1 MLVANPNA
9 KIYLLQLHLH
19 PVFFLL
25 EAVIDKQMTL
35 DELSLCLDSSP
46 SEGYQAVGA
55 EDLPGQM
62 PLSLLQNKQPSGET
76 FWSKTSPVI

>member
-9 KIYLLQLHLH
+9 KIYPLQLHLH
-19 PVFFLL
+19 PVVF
-25 EAVIDKQMTL
+25 EAVVDKQMTL
-35 DELSLCLDSSP
+35 DEPSLCLDSSP

-76 FWSKTSPVI
+76 FWSKTSRVI

>member
-1 MLVANPNA
+1 MLVANPIA
-9 KIYLLQLHLH
+9 KIYPLQLHLH
-19 PVFFLL
+19 PVFLL

-35 DELSLCLDSSP
+35 DEPSLCLDSSP

-62 PLSLLQNKQPSGET
+62 PLSLLQNKQLSGET